1 MSKLIEFPDPY
12 RNRRQ
17 HTIWDDFH
25 WFISPHMWTVTATDA
40 GVTTPL
46 DAANGVVQFF
56 ASDGTV
62 ADNDE
67 IYVKTTNEVFKL
79 ADDKP
84 LTIEARLKFTELN
97 VDDAN
102 VVLVGVADAVAANT
116 IVDDGAGLKTSFS
129 GAAIYKV
136 DGSNVWKCVS
146 SVGAT
151 QTIST
156 SGKSSIST
164 GYQSGRIEFKP
175 LTAAL
180 CQVTFFVDNGDG
192 TGWDL
197 LRDANGVPIIH
208 TIDMTS
214 TTEMNLFVGV
224 KNGFTTGA
232 GESILVDYMFG
243 TAVR

>member
-1 MSKLIEFPDPY
+1 MKLLEFPDPY

-17 HTIWDDFH
+17 HSHFDDFA
-25 WFISPHMWTVTATDA
+25 WYISPHWWTTVISDA

-62 ADNDE
+62 TDNDE
-67 IYVKTTNEVFKL
+67 LYVKSTNEILKL

-84 LTIEARLKFTELN
+84 LLIEARVKFTELN

-102 VVLVGVADAVAANT
+102 VVLVGAADAVGADT
-116 IVDDGAGLKTSFS
+116 IVDNGAGLKVSFS

-136 DGSNVWKCVS
+136 DGGLVWKCVS
-146 SVGAT
+146 SVGAV

-156 SGKSSIST
+156 SGKLSTSSNF
-164 GYQSGRIEFKP
+164 QVGRIEFKP
-175 LTAAL
+175 ITLTL

-192 TGWDL
+192 TGPEQLKDGATGL
-197 LRDANGVPIIH
+197 PIIH
-208 TIDMTS
+208 TIDMT
-214 TTEMNLFVGV
+214 TATEMNLFVGV

-232 GESILVDYMFG
+232 GESILVDYIAY
-243 TAVR
+243 TALR